1 MKKNKSLLTKKMV
14 FGMSV
19 LLASSSASSVN
30 ASSSLAS
37 ESSSKDHN
45 NDQLDIDKNEI
56 IETENTN
63 SKNND
68 SINDDYIPSNQPTV
82 GESDDSINDS
92 NESNAENEIL
102 DPANPDNSDII
113 NLEDVATV
121 LNNVVPRSK
130 TLSYYHSTSGDTTNK
145 LKVDLEEIDS
155 AYQLNKFSKSTDT
168 TASST
173 ICTASQNGDAT
184 GPGLSG
190 VGTLEKPLK
199 TFNVNYAYTNSQNV
213 TTTKKPIT
221 TFGDGKNA
229 VLDSF
234 NPDDVQTQKLKMNL
248 LEATTINSNAFKI
261 KDLYYLKLPKV
272 RTINKDA
279 FEIESMSSLDKQ
291 DPDSYGINIES
302 TNAKIEPGAIKK
314 LTVKLP
320 FSNNKYFAIISKS
333 KLPKNFIT
341 ETTIEENAVLRFHLI
356 DNDNYH
362 AGAFNNIGKTNTD
375 TNSKGTLFLRLHNP
389 KEAIADANAKIKVDK
404 MKLQLSGE
412 IGKENLDKGIFSNVS
427 SPKIYDITIG
437 NKDGDTTQHKIRDKA
452 FSDISVADNAN
463 GTKGSLNILVDET
476 SNFSFGENVFN
487 NLSATGKSD
496 ISITVSG
503 TKNKIE
509 EGKKLFKDISSE
521 SGDINITVDDLT
533 PGNIENI
540 TSTSGKIKITSNST
554 SIASN
559 LFKLENK
566 STRNNDFKFFKAPN
580 VEFNAPNITTIGE
593 SAFEGFISDDSF
605 NLNISPEKL
614 TTISESDFKNA
625 THTTNSKKPFTLSST
640 KISTI
645 QDMAF
650 KNFTSKGKG
659 ININLSSPST
669 LNINS
674 EAFNGM
680 NATDGDVEI
689 SLSSG
694 RNFSPPSDAFTNIQ
708 AKNGDVKISFT
719 AKSNEATK
727 NRITINDNMFNG
739 VTGSGNVY
747 LTFNTPGTLILSANS
762 FAGVKSTN
770 KFVINFGDTNLTN
783 FNKAYLQNLQTK
795 VKANQIVFCSQ
806 NIDTLK
812 QLYPIVA
819 ADTSGKYKLT
829 TIPTETEIKPIKATA
844 EIQETETWLDTKG
857 FVYSGAKIN
866 DGTTKFLGIN
876 DNSTSNPFKDKIT
889 NKKAIY
895 GENKVTENTVAKIVG
910 PAQNSNF
917 NIDFV
922 TAHYTSSNTGATKD
936 LKITELGDG
945 TNPVFDSNANFNNSV
960 LKFGNAQKV
969 NQNAFNLNPTNTRD
983 QITFSF
989 GNDKEKQS
997 LVIDPSAFKSSASDT
1012 KLPKVN
1018 LNFKKLDNLTINPAA
1033 FRNVTELNLE
1043 LDEID
1048 NLALQRDVFNNV
1060 QKLNITLK
1068 NSPSL
1073 TKEMFEA
1080 NMFNNGQNMKTE
1092 IILDATMSSIL
1103 YSELREKF
1111 DHYTNNTDNY
1121 PNINI
1126 TFKVED
1132 NTVED
1137 NQTFVFLATPEENV
1151 NNKLGF
1157 NVKVNDERKKTATL
1171 GSVENND
1178 EKLKKAQAFPHNT
1191 INGSSRS
1198 VNITRDSANKI
1209 QNISVSE
1216 IHYGRYNS
1224 VTKRSRRSA
1233 DKNKVYKINKLSTDN
1248 TKDADGLK
1256 DGGLKNTDFAN
1267 KATLNFENV
1276 TELQANLFKNFTNI
1290 GTINIDRNKDITIG
1304 NNAFNGATGLTSI
1317 NSVNEGASNLSNAT
1331 YIGDNAFKGTN
1342 IGPSDN
1348 KAVILSNKLKHLG
1361 TEAFNNIPNLN
1372 ILLDETFKN
1381 NTSNNQEIFTPE
1393 KFANN
1398 TYDITILIKD
1408 KNLYDE
1414 LKKKETE
1421 FNKNKVT
1428 LKGPQDSIPTIPTN
1442 PDTTVSPLPSPLPKP
1457 EPEPPSEPT
1466 STPIIPGGGGSGAG
1480 GSGAGGSGAGSGNK
1494 SNSTNSSSTSSST
1507 ETTTSKLG
1515 LTDVD
1520 LPNKKPKNEFEG
1532 FIDVPDN
1539 HWAKDEIE
1547 KLHKLGIVVGYQNMF
1562 YPSLGTKRADMAIMF
1577 VELLGLTGDGVKY
1590 NFDDVPNHKYYAN
1603 YVSIA
1608 RRYGIVNGYLNK
1620 FQPENTISRQDLM
1633 VIVTNILKS
1642 LNVELDYSIDKIKQ
1656 FSDYSSISFYAKDSV
1671 AAVANLG
1678 FVQGYNGK
1686 INPKNPITRAE
1697 SAVILSNL
1705 YDFIN
1710 NKYSEDISLLKE
1722 QFLNN
1727 ATDKQNFN
1735 INDFNTEE
1743 FERINE

>member
-92 NESNAENEIL
+92 NESNTENEIL

-121 LNNVVPRSK
+121 LNNVVPRL
-130 TLSYYHSTSGDTTNK
+130 TDLSYYHKQSGDNTNK
-145 LKVDLEEIDS
+145 LKVDLVLNGS
-155 AYQLNKFSKSTDT
+155 GYQLNKFSKFTSSNTPN
-168 TASST
+168 ST
-173 ICTASQNGDAT
+173 IYTAYKNADNKE
-184 GPGLSG
+184 PGLIG
-190 VGTLEKPLK
+190 VGTTDKPL
-199 TFNVNYAYTNSQNV
+199 TMFSVNYAYKDYNNPA
-213 TTTKKPIT
+213 TTKQPVT
-221 TFGDGKNA
+221 TFGDGNDT
-229 VLDSF
+229 VLDSTK
-234 NPDDVQTQKLKMNL
+234 VETKKLYMSL
-248 LEATTINSNAFKI
+248 SEATTIKSNAFKI
-261 KDLYYLKLPKV
+261 KDLYYLELPKV
-272 RTINKDA
+272 QTINKDA
-279 FEIESMSSLDKQ
+279 FEIETISSSLDQ
-291 DPDSYGINIES
+291 EDENSFINITS
-302 TNAKIEPGAIKK
+302 QNAKIEPGAIKK

-320 FSNNKYFAIISKS
+320 FSNNKYFSIISKS
-333 KLPKNFIT
+333 KLPKSFIT
-341 ETTIEENAVLRFHLI
+341 ETTIAENAALRFRLV
-356 DNDNYH
+356 DNDYEE
-362 AGAFNNIGKTNTD
+362 GAFNNIGKTNTGD
-375 TNSKGTLFLRLHNP
+375 NSKGTLFLRLHNP
-389 KEAIADANAKIKVDK
+389 KEAIAEDDKPIKVDK
-404 MKLQLSGE
+404 MKLELTGE
-412 IGKENLDKGIFSNVS
+412 IGKQDLAKAIFSNVS
-427 SPKIYDITIG
+427 LPTSYDITIT
-437 NKDGDTTQHKIRDKA
+437 NKNNDSAKYNIRDKA
-452 FSDISVADNAN
+452 FSNIRVAGGSDS
-463 GTKGSLNILVDET
+463 TKGAGALTILVDPT
-476 SNFSFGENVFN
+476 SKFTFGQNVFN
-487 NLSATGKSD
+487 DLTATGNAN

-503 TKNKIE
+503 NDNKIE
-509 EGKKLFKDISSE
+509 ENKNLFKNILSD
-521 SGDINITVDDLT
+521 SGNIDITVDNLT
-533 PGNIENI
+533 SGNIENI
-540 TSTSGKIKITSNST
+540 TSTSGKIKITSKSE
-554 SIASN
+554 SIADN
-559 LFKLENK
+559 LFNLKDKL
-566 STRNNDFKFFKAPN
+566 SSNNDFKFFKAPT
-580 VEFNAPNITTIGE
+580 VEFNATNITSIGE
-593 SAFEGFISDDSF
+593 SAFKGFKFDDSF
-605 NLNISPEKL
+605 NLNISFDKL
-614 TTISESDFKNA
+614 TTINESAFENA
-625 THTTNSKKPFTLSST
+625 THTTDSKKPFKLSST
-640 KISTI
+640 KISI
-645 QDMAF
+645 IGDMAF
-650 KNFTSKGKG
+650 KNFTSNG
-659 ININLSSPST
+659 ININLSTKSK

-680 NATDGDVEI
+680 QATDGDVEI

-694 RNFSPPSDAFTNIQ
+694 RDFSPDSDVFTNIQ
-708 AKNGDVKISFT
+708 ATNGDVKISFT
-719 AKSNEATK
+719 ATSNNSSQ
-727 NRITINDNMFNG
+727 NRITIENNRFNK
-739 VTGSGNVY
+739 VRATGSGNVY
-747 LTFNTPGTLILSANS
+747 LTFNTPGILQLRADSFKGINSA
-762 FAGVKSTN
+762 N
-770 KFVINFGDTNLTN
+770 KFVINFGDTKLTK
-783 FNKAYLQNLQTK
+783 FNIPYLQNLQTK
-795 VKANQIVFCSQ
+795 VTAKQIVFCSQ

-819 ADTSGKYKLT
+819 ADTSGQYKLT
-829 TIPTETEIKPIKATA
+829 TIPTETEIKPIKATT
-844 EIQETETWLDTKG
+844 EIQENETWLDTKG

-876 DNSTSNPFKDKIT
+876 DNSTSNPFQTQIT

-910 PAQNSNF
+910 PAPNSNF
-917 NIDFV
+917 NIDVV
-922 TAHYTSSNTGATKD
+922 TAHYTSNNQETIKN
-936 LKITELGDG
+936 LKITELGNG
-945 TNPVFDSNANFNNSV
+945 INPVFDSNANFNNSV

-969 NQNAFNLNPTNTRD
+969 NQNAFNLSPTNTPN

-989 GNDKEKQS
+989 GNDTKQP
-997 LVIDPSAFKSSASDT
+997 LVIESSAFKSSASGN

-1018 LNFKKLDNLTINPAA
+1018 LNFKTLNNLTIKSDA
-1033 FRNVTELNLE
+1033 FKDVQELNLE
-1043 LDEID
+1043 LDDID
-1048 NLALQRDVFNNV
+1048 NLDLQPNVFNNIE
-1060 QKLNITLK
+1060 KLNITLK

-1073 TKEMFEA
+1073 TKATFNA
-1080 NMFNNGQNMKTE
+1080 NMFNSPNMQTE
-1092 IILDATMSSIL
+1092 IILDTKMSSIL

-1111 DHYTNNTDNY
+1111 DHYTNNEDNY
-1121 PNINI
+1121 RNINI

-1132 NTVED
+1132 NAVQD

-1157 NVKVNDERKKTATL
+1157 NVKVNSENNKTATL
-1171 GSVENND
+1171 GSLETN
-1178 EKLKKAQAFPHNT
+1178 EQKLKEAQAFPRNT
-1191 INGSSRS
+1191 IDGSSRS
-1198 VNITRDSANKI
+1198 VNITKDNNNKI

-1224 VTKRSRRSA
+1224 VTKNNSVTKSSRRSV
-1233 DKNKVYKINKLSTDN
+1233 DKNKVYKINKLSTNN
-1248 TKDADGLK
+1248 TQN
-1256 DGGLKNTDFAN
+1256 DGGLKDSDFAKN
-1267 KATLNFENV
+1267 ATLNFENV
-1276 TELQANLFKNFTNI
+1276 TELQANLFKDFTNI
-1290 GTINIDRNKDITIG
+1290 GTITIDRNNDITIG
-1304 NNAFNGATGLTSI
+1304 DNAFNGATGLTSI
-1317 NSVNEGASNLSNAT
+1317 NSVNQGASNLSNAT
-1331 YIGDNAFKGTN
+1331 SIGDNAFRGTN
-1342 IGPSDN
+1342 IGSSDN

-1361 TEAFNNIPNLN
+1361 TGAFNDIQNLN
-1372 ILLDETFKN
+1372 ILLNKTFTN
-1381 NTSNNQEIFTPE
+1381 NTNDKKEEIFKPE
-1393 KFANN
+1393 KFAGNN
-1398 TYDITILIKD
+1398 SNITIWIED
-1408 KNLYDE
+1408 KTLYEE
-1414 LKKKETE
+1414 LKKKEE
-1421 FNKNKVT
+1421 KFNENKVT
-1428 LKGPQDSIPTIPTN
+1428 LKGPKDNIPTIPTN
-1442 PDTTVSPLPSPLPKP
+1442 PPNPPKPLPKP
-1457 EPEPPSEPT
+1457 EPEPSSEPT
-1466 STPIIPGGGGSGAG
+1466 STPIIPGGGGSGG
-1480 GSGAGGSGAGSGNK
+1480 GGAGGGGASGSGNK
-1494 SNSTNSSSTSSST
+1494 SNSISSSSTSSST